1 MNTPNSTPNAPLR
14 ANDVVD
20 SAERA
25 LDGERAS
32 LGEVIDAIGYASY
45 TPLLMVPALALVSP
59 LSGVPGFSAD
69 CGILIASVSAQ
80 MMLNRQTL
88 WLPQWLRRRS
98 MSAHRVQQVMKW
110 FRVPARW
117 LDTFTR
123 QRLGALVSTP
133 FSILPQAV
141 CFSLGAI
148 IPLLELVPFSSSAAG
163 AVIVVLAAPERCQP
177 PALFGAAGCL
187 SSILGVFGRVFDC
200 APGAF
205 DVLACALNG
214 LTGSE
219 RPDHRQCDHGQK
231 GNEFQCHQ
239 SLRSLLHRLNAA
251 IGLKFLRISA
261 RKVTRR
267 SCEYQARRAGR

>member
-1 MNTPNSTPNAPLR
+1 MNTPNSTHNAPLR

-59 LSGVPGFSAD
+59 LSGVPGFSAV

-163 AVIVVLAAPERCQP
+163 AVIVVLAAGMFARDGLLVLVGMLLA
-177 PALFGAAGCL
+177 ALAVGTL
-187 SSILGVFGRVFDC
+187 
-200 APGAF
+200 
-205 DVLACALNG
+205 
-214 LTGSE
+214 LT
-219 RPDHRQCDHGQK
+219 
-231 GNEFQCHQ
+231 F
-239 SLRSLLHRLNAA
+239 
-251 IGLKFLRISA
+251 I
-261 RKVTRR
+261 
-267 SCEYQARRAGR
+267 